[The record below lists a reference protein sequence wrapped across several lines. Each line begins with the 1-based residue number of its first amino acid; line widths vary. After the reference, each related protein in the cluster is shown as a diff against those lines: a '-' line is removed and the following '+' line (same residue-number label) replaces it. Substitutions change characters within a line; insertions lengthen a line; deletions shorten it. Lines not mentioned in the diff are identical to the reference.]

1 VVGLQ
6 PCREPSGKTNRCAE
20 ARNDANLAGD
30 CDKILH
36 AHQFGDSGSHL
47 RHQAGRKPGERLR
60 IALIREQCVA
70 ELAHSKA
77 RDGRERG
84 RIVTVKDQ
92 SRDLICLVRDERLFE
107 EDGERK
113 VG

>member
-36 AHQFGDSGSHL
+36 AHQFGDGCSHL
-47 RHQAGRKPGERLR
+47 RYQAGRKLGERLR
-60 IALIREQCVA
+60 SALIREQCVA
-70 ELAHSKA
+70 ELAHRKA
-77 RDGRERG
+77 RDGHECG
-84 RIVTVKDQ
+84 RIVTVKNQ
-92 SRDLICLVRDERLFE
+92 SCDLIRLVWDERLFE
-107 EDGERK
+107 KDGERK